1 MNYTTMTRL
10 FRQMPVDRAGEMP
23 LQDLQL
29 RISRHPFTSVY
40 PEIPEVPCSESG
52 PVIPGMPEDAR
63 IDENLHF
70 EYTMISPSGST
81 RFKRVILLLHGLNE
95 KSWNKYLPWAVRL
108 ATALNRPVIL
118 FPISFHMNRS
128 PESWSNPRLMT
139 ELMKKNRT
147 NLKDNDSSSFAN
159 IALSLRLTADPM
171 RFYKSGSQSHDDLR
185 RLITGI
191 EQGTHPFLDSNTQ
204 TDIFAYSIGAFLSQI
219 LFLNHGEDLL
229 GNSRLFMF
237 CGGAPFSKMNGV
249 SKHIMNE
256 EAFAALNSF
265 YLREA
270 DTKPRTEGTLGY
282 CLNSSPAGRAFRA
295 MLTTTTADNWRK
307 NRFDRM
313 AHRIYAL
320 GLSKDK
326 VINPSGLEGFLHKSM
341 FEVMDFPFAYSHEN
355 PFPVIGNGEETD
367 LQFNRVFDKAA
378 SFLC

>member
-1 MNYTTMTRL
+1 MNYTTLTRL
-10 FRQMPVDRAGEMP
+10 LHQMPAVRSDEMP
-23 LQDLQL
+23 IQGMQL

-40 PEIPEVPCSESG
+40 PEMPEVPFPESG
-52 PVIPGMPEDAR
+52 PVIPGMPDDAR
-63 IDENLHF
+63 IPENLHF
-70 EYTMISPSGST
+70 EYNMISPAGST

-108 ATALNRPVIL
+108 ASALNRPVIL

-139 ELMKKNRT
+139 ALMNRNRI
-147 NLKDNDSSSFAN
+147 NLKENDSTSFAN
-159 IALSLRLTADPM
+159 IALSLRLTADPL
-171 RFYKSGSQSHDDLR
+171 RFYKSGKQSHDDLN

-191 EQGTHPFLDSNTQ
+191 QLGKHPFLDKNTQ

-256 EAFAALNSF
+256 EAFASLNRF
-265 YLREA
+265 YLDGAEK
-270 DTKPRTEGTLGY
+270 TTRTEGPLGH
-282 CLNSSPAGRAFRA
+282 CLSSSPAGRAFRA
-295 MLTTTTADNWRK
+295 MLTNSTADGWRK
-307 NRFDRM
+307 NKFEKM
-313 AHRIYAL
+313 AQRIYAI
-320 GLSKDK
+320 GLRKDT
-326 VINPSGLEGFLHKSM
+326 VIHPSGLEGFLNKSSY
-341 FEVMDFPFAYSHEN
+341 EILDFPFAYTHEN
-355 PFPVIGNGEETD
+355 PFPVAGNGEETN
-367 LQFNRVFDKAA
+367 LQFDRIFDKAT